1 MDITEFFQQS
11 AGRWVSQRTS
21 HYLALK
27 QTESGKSSIEM
38 EMLAKDDPDVVKV
51 CQQYDVD
58 VASALCGI
66 RVTWDGMMERDQKKH
81 PGSTVIVPIA
91 GVDRANEGKLL
102 RQTSSGEKAP
112 IAGRYMMSADDAL
125 TLIAEY
131 ETMYAE
137 ERIWF
142 ASPNL
147 RFRTSTLK
155 QLDGFSSASFYSE
168 IRLSSAKPAN
178 VANPSTAEPS
188 SESPTPTN

>member
-11 AGRWVSQRTS
+11 VGRWVSQRTS
-21 HYLALK
+21 HNLALK
-27 QTESGKSSIEM
+27 QTESGKSTIEM
-38 EMLAKDDPDVVKV
+38 EMLAKNDPDVVKI

-58 VASALCGI
+58 AASALCGI
-66 RVTWDGMMERDQKKH
+66 RITWEGMMERDQKKR

-102 RQTSSGEKAP
+102 RQIGKGEKAP
-112 IAGRYMMSADDAL
+112 IDGRYIVSADDAL
-125 TLIAEY
+125 TLIAED
-131 ETMYAE
+131 ETMSSE

-155 QLDGFSSASFYSE
+155 QFDGFSSASFYSE
-168 IRLSSAKPAN
+168 IRLAAAKPTDAASSTT
-178 VANPSTAEPS
+178 ANPSPA
-188 SESPTPTN
+188 SPTPTN